1 MSVFYISQLL
11 GYTIGMYIAVDIGG
25 TKTLICELDKS
36 GKLLSKTRFE
46 TPKDYGEFIALF
58 EKTFGGITLKSK
70 PKYCV
75 IGAPGKMDRER
86 GIGVAF
92 SNLPWEQVPL
102 GKDIG
107 RIIGVKAVIEND
119 ANLAGLS
126 EAVLL
131 KNKYRKV
138 LYITVSTG
146 IGGVLVINGKIDP
159 ELADTEFGTMMFEHQ
174 GRLQQWQEFAS
185 GKAIVKKFGQK
196 ASDITDPN
204 AWYVIAHNIALGLTN
219 VINTLT
225 PEVVVIGGGVGTHF
239 DKYKDRLR
247 EDIQLFGNNV
257 VTIPEIVQA
266 ERAEDAVIYG
276 CYELGRQQ
284 HAQ

>member
-1 MSVFYISQLL
+1 
-11 GYTIGMYIAVDIGG
+11 MYLAVDIGG
-25 TKTLICELDKS
+25 TKTLICEFDKS
-36 GKLLSKTRFE
+36 GNIISKNRFE
-46 TPKDYGEFIALF
+46 TPKDYGEFIELF
-58 EKTFGGITLKSK
+58 EKTYSNIKHKSK
-70 PKYCV
+70 LKYCV
-75 IGAPGKMDRER
+75 IGAPGKMDREHGV
-86 GIGVAF
+86 GIAF
-92 SNLPWEQVPL
+92 SNLPWEHVSL
-102 GKDIG
+102 ERDIG
-107 RIIGVKAVIEND
+107 RIVGVKAIIEND

-126 EAVLL
+126 EALL
-131 KNKYRKV
+131 LRKNYRKV

-146 IGGVLVINGKIDP
+146 IGGVLIVDGKIDP

-204 AWYVIAHNIALGLTN
+204 AWYVIARNIALGLTN

-225 PEVVVIGGGVGTHF
+225 PEVVVIGGGVGAHF
-239 DKYKDRLR
+239 DKYKDRLL

-257 VTIPEIVQA
+257 VTIPVVVQA

-284 HAQ
+284 HSS